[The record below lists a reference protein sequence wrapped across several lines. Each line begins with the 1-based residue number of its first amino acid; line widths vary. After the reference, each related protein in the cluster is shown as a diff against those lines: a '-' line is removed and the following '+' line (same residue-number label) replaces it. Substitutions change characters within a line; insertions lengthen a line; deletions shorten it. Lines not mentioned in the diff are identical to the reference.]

1 VEPAVRPGDRVA
13 IIAPAGLVPEAA
25 LAIGGEALRSWG
37 FEVVVG
43 EHVLDKHPTLPYLAG
58 TDADRAA
65 DFMRAWCDPTVRAV
79 FAARGGY
86 GALRTLAHL
95 DLGRVRE
102 QPKTLV
108 GSSDITALH
117 RAVGGVT
124 LFGPMPA
131 TAPFADDPV
140 ATEDLRRMLFAPA
153 QAPPYQGETLVAG
166 TATGP
171 LVGGTLSLLVSGVGV
186 VPDPPP
192 GAIVLLED
200 VNEQPY
206 RIDHFLTHLLAA
218 GWFDAVG
225 GIALGSWE
233 KCGKDPGAVRD
244 VLADRLLPLGV
255 PIAADLRFGHCPGA
269 RTVPLGALATLTDG
283 TLTLES

>member
-1 VEPAVRPGDRVA
+1 MRPGDRVA
-13 IIAPAGLVPEAA
+13 VVAPAGLVPEAA
-25 LAIGGEALRSWG
+25 LAVGVERLRSWG
-37 FEVVVG
+37 LEVVVG
-43 EHVLDKHPTLPYLAG
+43 AHVLDRHPTLPYLAG

-65 DFMRAWCDPTVRAV
+65 DFMRAWCDPSVRAV

-95 DLGRVRE
+95 DLDRVRE
-102 QPKTLV
+102 RPKTLV
-108 GSSDITALH
+108 GSSDVTALH
-117 RAVGGVT
+117 RAAGGVT

-131 TAPFADDPV
+131 TAPFADDE
-140 ATEDLRRMLFAPA
+140 AALDDLRRMLFAPA
-153 QAPPYQGETLVAG
+153 QAPPYEGTPLLPG

-186 VPDPPP
+186 VPPPP
-192 GAIVLLED
+192 AGAIVLLED

-218 GWFDAVG
+218 GWFDRAA

-233 KCGKDPGAVRD
+233 KCGKDPQAVRD

-255 PIAADLRFGHCPGA
+255 PIAADLPVGHCPAA
-269 RTVPLGALATLTDG
+269 RTVPLGAPATLADG
-283 TLTLES
+283 TLTVRT